1 MPSITGS
8 IDQFSWIVIP
18 LRILRQV
25 LWGTL
30 YRRFVNIT
38 DWIPRLILPQIMQRQ
53 MLVRLLVIV
62 FDAWRMHLTLLVPI
76 SHRILDRIQALMGWQ
91 SKKERRWES
100 SLRLLTLSVLSFVR
114 SPHLPIS
121 LIGMRKRRDLWEIF
135 KWTCKLHWSLVK
147 QDGLN
152 KSIIWNGYVSL
163 VFLCIDISYAVTTI
177 PLTLIDFIL
186 ASFSYPKYSF
196 F

>member
-1 MPSITGS
+1 MVYSRGESNECEFVAAMTVSDEGECPYAMAFQTFSVKWPKAENLDFPSGQTLVRASILLKPYAGSFMPSITGS

-53 MLVRLLVIV
+53 MLVHSLVIV

-76 SHRILDRIQALMGWQ
+76 SHRILDRIQALMG
-91 SKKERRWES
+91 
-100 SLRLLTLSVLSFVR
+100 
-114 SPHLPIS
+114 
-121 LIGMRKRRDLWEIF
+121 
-135 KWTCKLHWSLVK
+135 
-147 QDGLN
+147 
-152 KSIIWNGYVSL
+152 
-163 VFLCIDISYAVTTI
+163 
-177 PLTLIDFIL
+177 
-186 ASFSYPKYSF
+186 
-196 F
+196 